1 MDKYH
6 IEDEKYIILNNS
18 INFEN
23 FIINNTP
30 SSINNFLIVS
40 RLVKEKE
47 TSILNAIDIFREYHK
62 LEKNSKLTIVGEG
75 SCRNKIENACKDI
88 CDSVKMLGARNDILD
103 IMMKNDVLIGLD
115 RCVLEAIATKRIA
128 VISGYEEIRD
138 IVLPENIEE
147 SSKHNFSGNNLEI
160 NTAANIANKLKSLD
174 KEKIENIV
182 NYNYSFAFE
191 NLNSC
196 KNIYMLDEEEKIKID
211 KNVFWEFADVLMRN
225 LIMKNEYVTK
235 VYNDSKEAQRYFES
249 QIDNL
254 EKNIDSVKK
263 ENAVLKA
270 EKNKLEKYITDI
282 NNNKLIKIILK
293 LKNKKSNH
301 IK

>member
-40 RLVKEKE
+40 RFEKEKE
-47 TSILNAIDIFREYHK
+47 LSILNAINIFREYHK
-62 LEKNSKLTIVGEG
+62 LEKNSKLTIVGDG
-75 SCRNKIENACKDI
+75 SYRGKIENACKDI
-88 CDSVKMLGARNDILD
+88 SDSVKMLGARNDILD
-103 IMMKNDVLIGLD
+103 IMMKNDILIGLD
-115 RCVLEAIATKRIA
+115 RCVLEAIATKKIA
-128 VISGYEEIRD
+128 VISGYEEIKD

-147 SSKHNFSGNNLEI
+147 SSKHNFSGRNLEK

-174 KEKIENIV
+174 EEKIENIV

-196 KNIYMLDEEEKIKID
+196 KNIYMLNEKEKTEID
-211 KNVFWEFADVLMRN
+211 KNIFFEFADVLMRN
-225 LIMKNEYVTK
+225 LIMKNEYATK

-254 EKNIDSVKK
+254 EKNVESLKN
-263 ENAVLKA
+263 ENEVLKA
-270 EKNKLEKYITDI
+270 KESNLKNYITDI

-293 LKNKKSNH
+293 LKNKNE
-301 IK
+301 II